1 MYYRYP
7 VTVTKN
13 TTASTKETTVMDLA
27 AGQITQVEIGFPW
40 GCAGLVHVQ
49 IYRSEHLMWPSNP
62 GQSFAW
68 NDYTVK
74 FPENETSLGAPDE
87 WTIRAWNEDVRH
99 DHLIVVRIG
108 ILAPEKT
115 LLGSIAQ
122 SLFGARPR

>member
-1 MYYRYP
+1 MYYSYP
-7 VTVTKN
+7 VTVTKE
-13 TTASTKETTVMDLA
+13 TTEATRETTVMDLA

-49 IYRSEHLMWPSNP
+49 IYRSEHQMWPSNA
-62 GQSFAW
+62 GASFAW
-68 NDYTVK
+68 NDYTIR
-74 FPENETSLGAPDE
+74 FPEAETCLGAPDE
-87 WTIRAWNEDVRH
+87 WTIRAWNTDIRH

-122 SLFGARPR
+122 SLFGGRPR